1 MRTYS
6 FPSAGGSLNWLA
18 AATASLALKVTELIT
33 TFQSLL
39 EISVR
44 SG

>member
-6 FPSAGGSLNWLA
+6 FPSAGGSLSWLA
-18 AATASLALKVTELIT
+18 AATAALASKVTELIT

-39 EISVR
+39 EISVP